1 MNNIEVAAI
10 QVIYQD
16 AHLWVVSKPPGI
28 SVQPDRRGDRSLLH
42 LARLAHPGRDV
53 GSPHRVDRPVSG
65 LVVFTL
71 NAAALRGMDLL
82 FREQRILKTYLAVVE
97 GATAPQG
104 TLAHRLVH
112 KGGARKAVTVGE
124 EAGKPVALN
133 FHARMIGERYT
144 LLEVEPEGGA
154 FHQIRA
160 QLSAAGHP
168 IKGDVKYGARR
179 GEKDRSIA
187 LHAWRLC
194 FPHPITAE
202 AMDLECPI
210 PIQGIWRALGTAG

>member
-1 MNNIEVAAI
+1 MNNTEAAAL
-10 QVIYQD
+10 QVLFQD
-16 AHLWVVSKPPGI
+16 AHLWVVSKPAGI
-28 SVQPDRRGDRSLLH
+28 SVQPDRSGDQSLLH
-42 LARLAHPGRDV
+42 LAQLAHPGRTV

-71 NAAALRGMDLL
+71 DAVALRGMDLL

-97 GATAPQG
+97 GTTAPHG
-104 TLAHRLVH
+104 TLVHHLVH

-124 EAGKPVALN
+124 EEGKAVALN
-133 FHARMIGERYT
+133 FKARAIGDRYT
-144 LLEVEPEGGA
+144 LLEVEPQGGA

-187 LHAWRLC
+187 LHAWRLR

-202 AMDLECPI
+202 VLELECPM
-210 PIQGIWRALGTAG
+210 PGQGIWRALGTKG